1 MRAANEHRPRAGALG
16 LRKARRAASAALAL
30 AICAAFAGSA
40 RVAQADPAGAEA
52 LFQEGR
58 RLLQQGELDE
68 ACEVLTES
76 QRLDPSSGTLINL
89 ADCHERQGKTATAWA
104 EFLGASRLAVLQKNA
119 TRADEAG
126 RRAVLLES
134 RLSYMTVR
142 VAAPPLGLKVLRDG
156 EPLHGVQQGA
166 RLPVDPG
173 LHTIVAEAPG
183 YQMLRLSVSVKPDGD
198 HARVWIPP
206 LWDERSG
213 PSAPPGVSRPAAP
226 VAPPPSRPIAAPA
239 LEAPAWR
246 PVVGYTAAGF
256 GALSLGVG
264 AFFGLKALSTNHHA
278 ERACASF
285 DNCPP
290 RALEERRDAN
300 VEAWMANV
308 GIGLGAASLALGGY
322 LLFLEASKPATPQG
336 AGVGRGLWL
345 ASGPGRLALV
355 GRF

>member
-16 LRKARRAASAALAL
+16 LRKARRAALAS
-30 AICAAFAGSA
+30 AICAALAGSA

-52 LFQEGR
+52 LFQAGR

-68 ACEVLTES
+68 ACELLTES

-104 EFLGASRLAVLQKNA
+104 EFLGASRLAVLQKNT

-126 RRAVLLES
+126 RRAALLES

-142 VAAPPLGLKVLRDG
+142 VAAPPPGLKVLRDG

-183 YQMLRLSVSVKPDGD
+183 YQTLHLSVLVKPDGD
-198 HARVWIPP
+198 HARVWVPP

-213 PSAPPGVSRPAAP
+213 PSAPPGVARPAAP
-226 VAPPPSRPIAAPA
+226 SAPPPGRPIAAP
-239 LEAPAWR
+239 EAPAWR

-264 AFFGLKALSTNHHA
+264 AFFGLKAMSTNHHA

-285 DNCPP
+285 DNCSP

-300 VEAWMANV
+300 VEAWVANV

-322 LLFLEASKPATPQG
+322 LLFLEASKPATPQRVG
-336 AGVGRGLWL
+336 AGRGLWL
-345 ASGPGRLALV
+345 ASGPGRLALI